1 MLQGCVVIF
10 LDSCHLIFGF
20 FMEDTWA
27 GEDKGKAEGFFKDST

>member
-10 LDSCHLIFGF
+10 LDSCHLIL
-20 FMEDTWA
+20 ES